1 MNYWKVILAT
11 VVIFA
16 AGVVTG
22 GLLVNYVAHTHPRN
36 LHRAPPPVAILP
48 RTNSPASGDTNSPTL
63 PRLTELLKP
72 RLPELWS
79 KEFVAHLNDALEL
92 TPEQRDKIQKIIAEG
107 QELNHS
113 IWTNNAAQMRKVMQD
128 ARQQIREELTPEQRK
143 QFEDLMKRPM
153 RRPPPATNAPAAL
166 PPPATTNAPG
176 V

>member
-1 MNYWKVILAT
+1 VNYWKVILAT

-36 LHRAPPPVAILP
+36 SHRPPTPVATLP
-48 RTNSPASGDTNSPTL
+48 HTNSPASGDTNSPTL

-72 RLPELWS
+72 RLPEFWS

-92 TPEQRDKIQKIIAEG
+92 TPEQRDKIEKIIADG

-128 ARQQIREELTPEQRK
+128 ARQQIREQLTPEQRK
-143 QFEDLMKRPM
+143 QFEDLMKRPP
-153 RRPPPATNAPAAL
+153 RKLTSATNAPANL
-166 PPPATTNAPG
+166 PTVTTNAP
-176 V
+176 